1 MIGRISGTL
10 ISKNPPLIM
19 VDVNGIGYEIEAPM
33 SVFYNLP
40 AVGEKVAIVTHLQI
54 KDDAHTLIGFAT
66 ESERVLFRQLLK
78 ISGIGAKIALNIL
91 SGISVEEL
99 SVLVADNDAIA
110 LTRLPGIGKKTAERL
125 IIELRDKLSAI
136 PSSTSTTP
144 DATSSSQNPQAEAS
158 QALISLGYKP
168 ADVSVMVRRVS
179 QPDMSV
185 EDIIRLAL
193 QARLNRS

>member
-1 MIGRISGTL
+1 MIGRIAGIL
-10 ISKNPPLIM
+10 LSKNPPLMLI
-19 VDVNGIGYEIEAPM
+19 DVNGIGYEIEAPM

-40 AVGEKVAIVTHLQI
+40 AVGEKVVIVTHLQI
-54 KDDAHTLIGFAT
+54 KDDAHTLIGFAD
-66 ESERVLFRQLLK
+66 EAERVLFRQLLK

-91 SGISVEEL
+91 SGITVEEL
-99 SVLVADNDAIA
+99 SILVSENDAVA

-136 PSSTSTTP
+136 PSPTETTTAAGTSNN
-144 DATSSSQNPQAEAS
+144 NPQAEAT

-179 QPDMSV
+179 KADMSV

-193 QARLNRS
+193 QARLNR

>member
-1 MIGRISGTL
+1 MIGRIAGTL
-10 ISKNPPLIM
+10 LSKNPPLM
-19 VDVNGIGYEIEAPM
+19 LVDVNGIGYEIEAPM

-40 AVGEKVAIVTHLQI
+40 AVGEKVVIVTHLQI
-54 KDDAHTLIGFAT
+54 KDDAHTLIGFSDEA
-66 ESERVLFRQLLK
+66 ERVLFRQLLK

-91 SGISVEEL
+91 SGITVEEL
-99 SVLVADNDAIA
+99 SILVSENDAVA

-136 PSSTSTTP
+136 PSST
-144 DATSSSQNPQAEAS
+144 ATITAAGGSSKNPQAEAT

-179 QPDMSV
+179 KADMSV

-193 QARLNRS
+193 QARLNR

>member
-1 MIGRISGTL
+1 MIGRIAGTL
-10 ISKNPPLIM
+10 LSKNPPLIL

-54 KDDAHTLIGFAT
+54 KDDAHTLIGFST

-136 PSSTSTTP
+136 PSPTSTAP
-144 DATSSSQNPQAEAS
+144 DASSSQNPQAEAS

-168 ADVSVMVRRVS
+168 TDVSVMVRRVS

-193 QARLNRS
+193 QARLNP

>member
-1 MIGRISGTL
+1 MIGRIAGTL
-10 ISKNPPLIM
+10 LSKNPPLM
-19 VDVNGIGYEIEAPM
+19 LVDVNGIGYEIEAPM

-40 AVGEKVAIVTHLQI
+40 AVGEKVVIVTHLQI
-54 KDDAHTLIGFAT
+54 KDDAHTLIGFSDEA
-66 ESERVLFRQLLK
+66 ERVLFRQLLK

-91 SGISVEEL
+91 SGITVEEL
-99 SVLVADNDAIA
+99 SILVSENDAVA

-136 PSSTSTTP
+136 PSSTATTTA
-144 DATSSSQNPQAEAS
+144 DGGSSKNPQAEAT

-179 QPDMSV
+179 KADMSV

-193 QARLNRS
+193 QARLNR

>member
-1 MIGRISGTL
+1 MIGRIAGTL
-10 ISKNPPLIM
+10 LSKNPLLM
-19 VDVNGIGYEIEAPM
+19 LVDVNGIGYEIEASM

-54 KDDAHTLIGFAT
+54 KDDAHTLIGFSDEA
-66 ESERVLFRQLLK
+66 ERVLFRQLLK

-91 SGISVEEL
+91 SGITVEEL
-99 SVLVADNDAIA
+99 SVLVADNDAVA

-125 IIELRDKLSAI
+125 IIELRDKLSDI
-136 PSSTSTTP
+136 PSSTSAAAP
-144 DATSSSQNPQAEAS
+144 GQASSKNPQAEAT

-179 QPDMSV
+179 KADMSV

-193 QARLNRS
+193 QARLNR